1 MLPSII
7 DNQSDAL
14 ICPSNRSNT
23 LRRRR
28 KQHYSNSLNSRI
40 AGCWSTVPRQ
50 REYENPFYGRFI
62 VICLLLQ
69 PSFLWIQLSSS
80 SLSSSFSSCESP
92 APQRAHFSRTDDL
105 LDSHWTDVAAA
116 RNACLIRIVSD
127 AQTTAAINRFHEQVD
142 AFTST
147 RHPPPFAS
155 SFALFLCHIKPVA
168 ALNRQ

>member
-7 DNQSDAL
+7 DNQSNAL
-14 ICPSNRSNT
+14 ICPSNRSNM

-40 AGCWSTVPRQ
+40 AGCWSTVPWQ

-69 PSFLWIQLSSS
+69 PSFLWIRPSSS
-80 SLSSSFSSCESP
+80 SSSCESP

-105 LDSHWTDVAAA
+105 LDSHWTNVAAA
-116 RNACLIRIVSD
+116 RNACLIRIVSN
-127 AQTTAAINRFHEQVD
+127 AQTTTAINRFHEQVD

-147 RHPPPFAS
+147 RQPPPFAS